1 MDIDEDI
8 IHPASLSVAR
18 WVNALALAVAVLVM
32 SGWKIDNA
40 TVFLGSLSPLE
51 YRASLGLTA

>member
-8 IHPASLSVAR
+8 IHPASLRVAR
-18 WVNALALAVAVLVM
+18 WVNALAVAVLVM